1 MHCAFLLHVA
11 CGRSETGLSPCCCR
25 SISSSSGSVPC
36 DRAIVCGT
44 LVVIA
49 GLIKG
54 IYDILLL
61 LKFQK
66 VRLPEEAGAVAG

>member
-1 MHCAFLLHVA
+1 M
-11 CGRSETGLSPCCCR
+11 
-25 SISSSSGSVPC
+25 
-36 DRAIVCGT
+36 IVCGT
-44 LVVIA
+44 LVGIA